1 MSNCVG
7 LSDLGLPASAV
18 AEHGV
23 EGGDHLAHDGD
34 DDDLR
39 LLAGIGEALAE
50 GFEGGVVPAGTKGSH
65 VEDVSDRHAS
75 AVDAAVSP
83 QLAAI
88 EIVGREP
95 NQGGD
100 LL

>member
-1 MSNCVG
+1 MSNCVR
-7 LSDLGLPASAV
+7 SSALGLPASAV

-34 DDDLR
+34 DDDLG
-39 LLAGIGEALAE
+39 LLAGSGEALVE
-50 GFEGGVVPAGTKGSH
+50 CFEGGVATAGAEGSH

-83 QLAAI
+83 QLAAV
-88 EIVGREP
+88 EKLRCP
-95 NQGGD
+95 RS
-100 LL
+100 LPLSKS